1 MDKFELKIPYTGEQI
16 STFKTI
22 SDMGS
27 LVDSKS
33 ETFNLIFDEEMN
45 FFKVVTL
52 GFYRLN
58 MNGTCLLIDKDFD
71 NLITIF
77 NITSND
83 KRGKGKLDSTIRISL
98 KGEDDKYIY
107 CDCELTRKGFI
118 KRLDV
123 DLEKIFSPILS
134 ETIEKA
140 LQNYVEPL
148 SSKNFIYEPLVSPS
162 EVGMDSNTVESLDV
176 ESLTSLVSSGNIR
189 EAQAF
194 SIPLWVKILQL
205 PANIILSPIRI
216 TRKFLF
222 DI

>member
-27 LVDSKS
+27 LVDSNS
-33 ETFNLIFDEEMN
+33 ETFNLISDEEMN

>member
-27 LVDSKS
+27 LVDSNS
-33 ETFNLIFDEEMN
+33 ETFNLISDEEMN

-176 ESLTSLVSSGNIR
+176 ESLTSLVSSGIIR

>member
-27 LVDSKS
+27 LVDSNS
-33 ETFNLIFDEEMN
+33 ETFNLISDEEMN

-134 ETIEKA
+134 ETIEKT
-140 LQNYVEPL
+140 L
-148 SSKNFIYEPLVSPS
+148 SMNHLFLHQKLGWI
-162 EVGMDSNTVESLDV
+162 
-176 ESLTSLVSSGNIR
+176 
-189 EAQAF
+189 Q
-194 SIPLWVKILQL
+194 IL
-205 PANIILSPIRI
+205 
-216 TRKFLF
+216 
-222 DI
+222 